1 MEAIVYEEFGGPEVL
16 RHTAGAAVPEPGPG
30 EVRVKVAAVGVN
42 PVDWKRR
49 YGWVE
54 EFYPTTFPAVPG
66 LEFAGTV
73 DRLGEGVTG
82 LAVGDEVLG
91 WTKTGAYAEYAIA
104 DIVVPKPAGLPWETA
119 ASLPVA
125 GETAQRVLDL
135 LGVRAGETLFLHGA
149 AGVVGSVGVQLA
161 VAAGVTVIGSASA
174 SNHAYLRELGAIPV
188 AYGEGLADR
197 VRAAAPD
204 GVDAVFDAAGHGVL
218 PVAIELLG
226 GVGPGGVGPD
236 GDGPYGDGAAKER
249 IVTIADVDAEKY
261 GIVFSGSL
269 GDPDA
274 VRAGLTAHAR
284 GAAAGT
290 LTVRLADTLPLK
302 EAARVQQLS
311 ESGHVR
317 GKLVLIP

>member
-54 EFYPTTFPAVPG
+54 AFYPTTFPAVPG

-104 DIVVPKPAGLPWETA
+104 DIVVPKPAGLSWEAA

-161 VAAGVTVIGSASA
+161 VAAGVTVVGSASE

-226 GVGPGGVGPD
+226 GGLPGGEE
-236 GDGPYGDGAAKER
+236 AAKER

-269 GDPDA
+269 GDPEA

-290 LTVRLADTLPLK
+290 LTVRLAETLPLK
-302 EAARVQQLS
+302 EAARVQELS

-317 GKLVLIP
+317 GKLILIP

>member
-16 RHTAGAAVPEPGPG
+16 RHETGAAVPEPGPG

-54 EFYPTTFPAVPG
+54 AFYPTTFPAVPG

-73 DRLGEGVTG
+73 DALGEGVTD

-104 DIVVPKPAGLPWETA
+104 GTVAPKPRGLSWEAA

-135 LGVRAGETLFLHGA
+135 IGVRAGETLFLHGA
-149 AGVVGSVGVQLA
+149 AGVVGSVAVQLA
-161 VAAGVTVIGSASA
+161 VAAGITVVGSASE

-188 AYGEGLADR
+188 AYGEGLAER
-197 VRAAAPD
+197 VAAAAPG

-226 GVGPGGVGPD
+226 GEGTADKG
-236 GDGPYGDGAAKER
+236 R
-249 IVTIADVDAEKY
+249 IATIAATDAAEY
-261 GIVFSGSL
+261 GITFSGVT
-269 GDPDA
+269 GAPDA
-274 VRAGLTAHAR
+274 VRAALTAQAR
-284 GAAAGT
+284 QAVEGT
-290 LTVRLADTLPLK
+290 LAVRLAETLPLK
-302 EAARVQQLS
+302 EAARAQELS

-317 GKLVLIP
+317 GKLILVP

>member
-16 RHTAGAAVPEPGPG
+16 RHEAGVAKPEPGPG

-49 YGWVE
+49 RGWVE
-54 EFYPTTFPAVPG
+54 AFYPTTFPTVPG

-73 DRLGEGVTG
+73 DALGEGVTD

-104 DIVVPKPAGLPWETA
+104 GTVAPKPAGLSWEAA

-135 LGVRAGETLFLHGA
+135 LRVREGETLFLHGA
-149 AGVVGSVGVQLA
+149 AGVVGSVAVQLA
-161 VAAGVTVIGSASA
+161 VAAGITVIGSASE

-188 AYGEGLADR
+188 AYGDGLADR
-197 VRAAAPD
+197 VRAAAPE

-218 PVAIELLG
+218 PVAVELLG
-226 GVGPGGVGPD
+226 G
-236 GDGPYGDGAAKER
+236 GDAAKER
-249 IVTIADVDAEKY
+249 IVTIAATDAEEH
-261 GIVFSGSL
+261 GIVFSGVT
-269 GDPDA
+269 GDPDD
-274 VRAGLTAHAR
+274 VRRGLVSQAR
-284 GAAAGT
+284 LAAEGA
-290 LTVRLADTLPLK
+290 LTVRLAETLPLK
-302 EAARVQQLS
+302 EAARAQEAS

-317 GKLVLIP
+317 GKIVLIP

>member
-1 MEAIVYEEFGGPEVL
+1 MEATVYEEFGGPEVL
-16 RHTAGAAVPEPGPG
+16 RHTSGVAVPQPGPG

-73 DRLGEGVTG
+73 DQLGEGVTG

-104 DIVVPKPAGLPWETA
+104 DIVVPKPAGLPWGIA

-161 VAAGVTVIGSASA
+161 VAAGVTVIGSASE

-226 GVGPGGVGPD
+226 G
-236 GDGPYGDGAAKER
+236 GDAAKER

-261 GIVFSGSL
+261 GITFSGII
-269 GDPDA
+269 GEADA
-274 VRAGLTAHAR
+274 VRAGLTEHAR

-290 LTVRLADTLPLK
+290 LKVRLAETLPLK
-302 EAARVQQLS
+302 EAAHAQELS
-311 ESGHVR
+311 ESGHAR
-317 GKLVLIP
+317 GKLILIP

>member
-16 RHTAGAAVPEPGPG
+16 RHETGVEKPEPGPG

-73 DRLGEGVTG
+73 DALGEGVTD

-91 WTKTGAYAEYAIA
+91 WTKTGAYAEYALA
-104 DIVVPKPAGLPWETA
+104 GTVAPKPAGLSWEA
-119 ASLPVA
+119 AAALPVA
-125 GETAQRVLDL
+125 GETARRVLDL
-135 LGVRAGETLFLHGA
+135 LRVREGETLFLHGA
-149 AGVVGSVGVQLA
+149 AGVVGSVAVQLA
-161 VAAGVTVIGSASA
+161 VAAGITVVGSASE

-188 AYGEGLADR
+188 AYGDGLADR
-197 VRAAAPD
+197 VRAAAPE

-218 PVAIELLG
+218 PVAIGLLG
-226 GVGPGGVGPD
+226 G
-236 GDGPYGDGAAKER
+236 GDAARER
-249 IVTIADVDAEKY
+249 IVTIAATDAAEH
-261 GIVFSGSL
+261 GIVFSGVT
-269 GDPDA
+269 GEPDA
-274 VRAGLTAHAR
+274 VRRGLAAQAR
-284 GAAAGT
+284 LAVEGA
-290 LTVRLADTLPLK
+290 LTVRLAETLPLK
-302 EAARVQQLS
+302 EAARAQEAS

-317 GKLVLIP
+317 GKIVLIP

>member
-16 RHTAGAAVPEPGPG
+16 RHTTGVAVPEPGPG
-30 EVRVKVAAVGVN
+30 EVRVRVKAVGVN

-73 DRLGEGVTG
+73 DALGEGVEGAEGSGDGFPG
-82 LAVGDEVLG
+82 LAVGDEVIG

-104 DIVVPKPAGLPWETA
+104 GIIAPKPAELSWEAA

-135 LGVRAGETLFLHGA
+135 IGVREGETLFLHGA
-149 AGVVGSVGVQLA
+149 AGVVGSVAVQLA
-161 VAAGVTVIGSASA
+161 VAAGITVVGSASE

-188 AYGEGLADR
+188 AYGEGLAER

-204 GVDAVFDAAGHGVL
+204 GVHAVFDAAGHGVL

-226 GVGPGGVGPD
+226 GE
-236 GDGPYGDGAAKER
+236 GAADKRR
-249 IVTIADVDAEKY
+249 IATIAATDAAEH
-261 GIVFSGSL
+261 GIAFSGVTAA
-269 GDPDA
+269 PDV
-274 VRAGLTAHAR
+274 VRAGLTAQVRQAVE
-284 GAAAGT
+284 GT
-290 LTVRLADTLPLK
+290 LTVRIADTLPLK
-302 EAARVQQLS
+302 EAARAQELS
-311 ESGHVR
+311 ESGHMR
-317 GKLVLIP
+317 GKLVLLP

>member
-16 RHTAGAAVPEPGPG
+16 RHEAGVAKPEPGPG
-30 EVRVKVAAVGVN
+30 EVRVKVAAVGLN

-54 EFYPTTFPAVPG
+54 QFYPTTFPAVPG

-73 DRLGEGVTG
+73 DALGEGVTD

-104 DIVVPKPAGLPWETA
+104 GTVAPKPAGLSWEAA

-135 LGVRAGETLFLHGA
+135 LRVREGETLFLHGA
-149 AGVVGSVGVQLA
+149 AGVVGSVAVQLA
-161 VAAGVTVIGSASA
+161 VAAGITVIGSASE
-174 SNHAYLRELGAIPV
+174 SNHGYLRELGAIPV
-188 AYGEGLADR
+188 AYGDGLADR
-197 VRAAAPD
+197 VRAAAPQ

-226 GVGPGGVGPD
+226 GGE
-236 GDGPYGDGAAKER
+236 AAKER
-249 IVTIADVDAEKY
+249 IVTIAATDAEEH
-261 GIVFSGSL
+261 GIVFSGVT
-269 GDPDA
+269 GDPDD
-274 VRAGLTAHAR
+274 VRRGLTAQAR
-284 GAAAGT
+284 LAAEGALA
-290 LTVRLADTLPLK
+290 VRLAEVLPLK
-302 EAARVQQLS
+302 EASRAQESS

-317 GKLVLIP
+317 GKIVLIP

>member
-16 RHTAGAAVPEPGPG
+16 RHTTGVAVPEPGPG
-30 EVRVKVAAVGVN
+30 EVRVRVAAVGLN

-54 EFYPTTFPAVPG
+54 EYYPTTFPAVPG

-73 DRLGEGVTG
+73 DGLGEGVTG

-104 DIVVPKPAGLPWETA
+104 GIVAPKPAGLSWEAA

-135 LGVRAGETLFLHGA
+135 IGVRQGETLFLHGA

-161 VAAGVTVIGSASA
+161 VAAGITVVGSASE

-226 GVGPGGVGPD
+226 GAE
-236 GDGPYGDGAAKER
+236 AAKER
-249 IVTIADVDAEKY
+249 IATIADVDAEKH
-261 GIVFSGSL
+261 GIVFSGNL

-284 GAAAGT
+284 AAADGT
-290 LTVRLADTLPLK
+290 LTVRPADTFPLK
-302 EAARVQQLS
+302 EAARAQELS

-317 GKLVLIP
+317 GKLILVP

>member
-1 MEAIVYEEFGGPEVL
+1 MEAIVYEEFGGPGVL
-16 RHTAGAAVPEPGPG
+16 RHAEGVAVPEPGPG

-73 DRLGEGVTG
+73 DKLGEGVTG
-82 LAVGDEVLG
+82 LTVGDEVLG
-91 WTKTGAYAEYAIA
+91 WTKTGAYAQYAIA
-104 DIVVPKPAGLPWETA
+104 GIVAPKPAGLSWEAA

-161 VAAGVTVIGSASA
+161 VAAGVTVIGSASE

-218 PVAIELLG
+218 PVAIELVG
-226 GVGPGGVGPD
+226 GGEPGGEE
-236 GDGPYGDGAAKER
+236 AAKER
-249 IVTIADVDAEKY
+249 IVTIADVDAEKH
-261 GIVFSGSL
+261 GIVFSGVM
-269 GDPDA
+269 GDADA

-290 LTVRLADTLPLK
+290 LAVRLADTLPLK
-302 EAARVQQLS
+302 EAARAQELS
-311 ESGHVR
+311 ESGHAR
-317 GKLVLIP
+317 GKLILTP

>member
-1 MEAIVYEEFGGPEVL
+1 MEAVVYEEFGGPEVL
-16 RHTAGAAVPEPGPG
+16 RHESGVAVPEPGPG

-54 EFYPTTFPAVPG
+54 AFYPTTFPAVPG

-73 DRLGEGVTG
+73 DALGEGVTD
-82 LAVGDEVLG
+82 LAVGDQVLG

-104 DIVVPKPAGLPWETA
+104 GTVAPKPVGLSWEAA

-135 LGVRAGETLFLHGA
+135 IGVRAGETLFLHGA
-149 AGVVGSVGVQLA
+149 AGVVGSVAVQLA
-161 VAAGVTVIGSASA
+161 VAAGITVVGSASE

-188 AYGEGLADR
+188 AYGEGLAER
-197 VRAAAPD
+197 VAAAAPG

-226 GVGPGGVGPD
+226 GEGTADKG
-236 GDGPYGDGAAKER
+236 R
-249 IVTIADVDAEKY
+249 IATIAATDAAEY
-261 GIVFSGSL
+261 GITFSGVT
-269 GDPDA
+269 GAPDA
-274 VRAGLTAHAR
+274 VRAALTAQAR
-284 GAAAGT
+284 QAVEGT
-290 LTVRLADTLPLK
+290 LAVRLAETLPLK
-302 EAARVQQLS
+302 EAARAQELS

-317 GKLVLIP
+317 GKLILVP

>member
-16 RHTAGAAVPEPGPG
+16 RHEAGVAKPEPGPG

-49 YGWVE
+49 RGWVE
-54 EFYPTTFPAVPG
+54 AFYPTTFPAVPG

-73 DRLGEGVTG
+73 DALGEGVTD

-104 DIVVPKPAGLPWETA
+104 GTVAPKPAGLSWEAA

-135 LGVRAGETLFLHGA
+135 LRVREGETLFLHGA
-149 AGVVGSVGVQLA
+149 AGVVGSVAVQLA
-161 VAAGVTVIGSASA
+161 VAAGITVIGSASE

-188 AYGEGLADR
+188 AYGDGLADR
-197 VRAAAPD
+197 VRAAAPE

-218 PVAIELLG
+218 PVAVELLG
-226 GVGPGGVGPD
+226 G
-236 GDGPYGDGAAKER
+236 GDAAKER
-249 IVTIADVDAEKY
+249 IVTIAATDAEEH
-261 GIVFSGSL
+261 GIVFSGVT
-269 GDPDA
+269 GDPDD
-274 VRAGLTAHAR
+274 VRRGLVAQAR
-284 GAAAGT
+284 LAAEGA
-290 LTVRLADTLPLK
+290 LKVRLAETLPLK
-302 EAARVQQLS
+302 EAARAQEAS

-317 GKLVLIP
+317 GKIVLIP

>member
-1 MEAIVYEEFGGPEVL
+1 MEAITYEEFGGPEVL
-16 RHTAGAAVPEPGPG
+16 RHTTGVDVPEPGPG
-30 EVRVKVAAVGVN
+30 EVRVRVAAVGLN

-73 DRLGEGVTG
+73 DALGEGVTD
-82 LAVGDEVLG
+82 LALGDEVLG

-104 DIVVPKPAGLPWETA
+104 GTVAPKPAGLSWEAA

-135 LGVRAGETLFLHGA
+135 IGVREGETLFLHGA
-149 AGVVGSVGVQLA
+149 AGVVGSVAVQLA
-161 VAAGVTVIGSASA
+161 VAAGITVVGSASE

-188 AYGEGLADR
+188 AYGDGLADR

-226 GVGPGGVGPD
+226 GE
-236 GDGPYGDGAAKER
+236 GAADKNR
-249 IVTIADVDAEKY
+249 IATIAATDAAEF
-261 GIVFSGSL
+261 GITFSGAS
-269 GDPDA
+269 GDPDD
-274 VRAGLTAHAR
+274 VRRGLTAHAR
-284 GAAAGT
+284 LAAEGT
-290 LTVRLADTLPLK
+290 LAVRLADTLPLK
-302 EAARVQQLS
+302 EAARAQELS

>member
-1 MEAIVYEEFGGPEVL
+1 MEATVYEEFGGPEVL
-16 RHTAGAAVPEPGPG
+16 RHTSGVAVPQPGPG

-73 DRLGEGVTG
+73 DQLGEGVTG

-104 DIVVPKPAGLPWETA
+104 DIVVPKPAGLPWGIA

-161 VAAGVTVIGSASA
+161 VAAGVTVIGSASE

-226 GVGPGGVGPD
+226 G
-236 GDGPYGDGAAKER
+236 GDAAKER

-261 GIVFSGSL
+261 GITFSGII
-269 GDPDA
+269 GEADA
-274 VRAGLTAHAR
+274 VRAGLTEHAR

-290 LTVRLADTLPLK
+290 LKVRLAETLPLK
-302 EAARVQQLS
+302 EAARAQELS
-311 ESGHVR
+311 ESGHAR
-317 GKLVLIP
+317 GKLILIP

>member
-16 RHTAGAAVPEPGPG
+16 RHATGVAVPEPGPG
-30 EVRVKVAAVGVN
+30 EVRVRVAAVGVN

-73 DRLGEGVTG
+73 DAIGEGVEGSGEGSGEGFPG

-91 WTKTGAYAEYAIA
+91 WTKTGAYAEYVIA
-104 DIVVPKPAGLPWETA
+104 GIVAPKPAELSWGAA

-135 LGVRAGETLFLHGA
+135 IGVREGETLFLHGA
-149 AGVVGSVGVQLA
+149 AGVVGSVAVQLA
-161 VAAGVTVIGSASA
+161 VAAGITVVGSASE

-188 AYGEGLADR
+188 AYGEGLAER

-226 GVGPGGVGPD
+226 GEGTAD
-236 GDGPYGDGAAKER
+236 KRR
-249 IVTIADVDAEKY
+249 IATIASTDAAEY
-261 GIVFSGSL
+261 GITFSGVV

-274 VRAGLTAHAR
+274 VRAALTAQAR
-284 GAAAGT
+284 QAVEGT
-290 LTVRLADTLPLK
+290 LAVRIADTLPLK
-302 EAARVQQLS
+302 EAARAQELS

-317 GKLVLIP
+317 GKLVLLP

>member
-16 RHTAGAAVPEPGPG
+16 RHATGVAVPEPGPG

-54 EFYPTTFPAVPG
+54 AFYPTTFPAVPG

-73 DRLGEGVTG
+73 DALGEGVTD

-91 WTKTGAYAEYAIA
+91 WTKTGAYAEYALA
-104 DIVVPKPAGLPWETA
+104 GIVAPKPAGLSWEAA
-119 ASLPVA
+119 ASLPIA
-125 GETAQRVLDL
+125 GETARRVLDL
-135 LGVRAGETLFLHGA
+135 IGVREGETLFLHGA
-149 AGVVGSVGVQLA
+149 AGVVGSVAVQLA
-161 VAAGVTVIGSASA
+161 VAAGITVVGSASE

-188 AYGEGLADR
+188 AYGDGLADR

-226 GVGPGGVGPD
+226 GEGT
-236 GDGPYGDGAAKER
+236 ARKER
-249 IVTIADVDAEKY
+249 IVTIAATDAAEH
-261 GIVFSGSL
+261 GIVFSGGS

-274 VRAGLTAHAR
+274 VRAGLTAQAR
-284 GAAAGT
+284 QAAEGT
-290 LTVRLADTLPLK
+290 LAVRIADTLPLK
-302 EAARVQQLS
+302 EAARAQELS

-317 GKLVLIP
+317 GKLVLLP

>member
-16 RHTAGAAVPEPGPG
+16 RHATGVAVPEPGPG

-73 DRLGEGVTG
+73 DALGEGVTD
-82 LAVGDEVLG
+82 LAVGDQVLG

-104 DIVVPKPAGLPWETA
+104 GTVAPKPLGLSWEAA

-135 LGVRAGETLFLHGA
+135 IGVREGETLFLHGA
-149 AGVVGSVGVQLA
+149 AGVVGSVAVQLA
-161 VAAGVTVIGSASA
+161 VAAGITVVGSASE

-188 AYGEGLADR
+188 AYGEGLAER
-197 VRAAAPD
+197 VAAAAPG

-226 GVGPGGVGPD
+226 GEGTADKG
-236 GDGPYGDGAAKER
+236 R
-249 IVTIADVDAEKY
+249 IATIAATDAAEY
-261 GIVFSGSL
+261 GITFSGVS
-269 GDPDA
+269 GAPDA
-274 VRAGLTAHAR
+274 VRAALTAQAR
-284 GAAAGT
+284 QAVEGT
-290 LTVRLADTLPLK
+290 LAVRLAETLPLK
-302 EAARVQQLS
+302 EAARAQELS

-317 GKLVLIP
+317 GKLVLVP

>member
-16 RHTAGAAVPEPGPG
+16 RHATGVAVPEPGPG

-73 DRLGEGVTG
+73 DALGEGVTD
-82 LAVGDEVLG
+82 LAVGDQVLG

-104 DIVVPKPAGLPWETA
+104 GTVAPKPLGLSWEAA

-135 LGVRAGETLFLHGA
+135 IGVREGETLFLHGA
-149 AGVVGSVGVQLA
+149 AGVVGSVAVQLA
-161 VAAGVTVIGSASA
+161 VAAGITVVGSASE

-188 AYGEGLADR
+188 TYGEGLAER
-197 VRAAAPD
+197 VAAAAPG

-226 GVGPGGVGPD
+226 GEGTADKG
-236 GDGPYGDGAAKER
+236 R
-249 IVTIADVDAEKY
+249 IATIAATDAAEY
-261 GIVFSGSL
+261 GITFSGVT
-269 GDPDA
+269 GAPDA
-274 VRAGLTAHAR
+274 VRAALTAQAR
-284 GAAAGT
+284 QAVEGT
-290 LTVRLADTLPLK
+290 LTVRLAETLPLK
-302 EAARVQQLS
+302 EAARAQELS

-317 GKLVLIP
+317 GKLILVP

>member
-16 RHTAGAAVPEPGPG
+16 RHTTGVVVPEPGPG
-30 EVRVKVAAVGVN
+30 EVRVKVAAVGLN

-49 YGWVE
+49 HGWVE
-54 EFYPTTFPAVPG
+54 EYYPTTFPAVPG

-73 DRLGEGVTG
+73 DGLGEGVTG
-82 LAVGDEVLG
+82 LSVGDEVLG

-104 DIVVPKPAGLPWETA
+104 GIVAPKPAGLSWEAA

-135 LGVRAGETLFLHGA
+135 IGVRRGETLFLHGA

-161 VAAGVTVIGSASA
+161 VAAGITVVGSASE

-226 GVGPGGVGPD
+226 GAE
-236 GDGPYGDGAAKER
+236 AAKER
-249 IVTIADVDAEKY
+249 IVTIADVDAEKH
-261 GIVFSGSL
+261 GIVFSGNL
-269 GDPDA
+269 GDSDA

-284 GAAAGT
+284 AAAAGT
-290 LTVRLADTLPLK
+290 LAVRQAGTFPLK
-302 EAARVQQLS
+302 EAARAQELS

-317 GKLVLIP
+317 GKLILVP